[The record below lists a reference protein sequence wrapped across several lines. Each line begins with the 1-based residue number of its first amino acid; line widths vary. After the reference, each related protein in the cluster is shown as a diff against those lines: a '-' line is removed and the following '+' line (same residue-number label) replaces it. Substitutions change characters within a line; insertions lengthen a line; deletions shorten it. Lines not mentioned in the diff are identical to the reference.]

1 MSAKEGP
8 HEVGIEARL
17 LPGWRQLTATM
28 HSNRSEPAA

>member
-17 LPGWRQLTATM
+17 LPSWRRLGMPMNANCT
-28 HSNRSEPAA
+28 EPAA